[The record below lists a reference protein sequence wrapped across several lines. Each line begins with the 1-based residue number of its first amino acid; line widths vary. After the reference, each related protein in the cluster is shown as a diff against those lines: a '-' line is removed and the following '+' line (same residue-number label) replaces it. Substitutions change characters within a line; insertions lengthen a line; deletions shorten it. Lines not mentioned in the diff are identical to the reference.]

1 MCANVLQG
9 TDLIRVSRFYKDSKE
24 GKFVSYIHDDTRT
37 LYDGFRKGAK
47 ESSKSL
53 SKTDSIATTRTQA
66 SLCLSLSFLFLVLNK
81 RAESAARGRVMDRLA
96 SGEPS
101 RARKSHD
108 KRATRSPSTNKLEDF
123 CYPRG

>member
-24 GKFVSYIHDDTRT
+24 GKFVSYIHEDTRT

-47 ESSKSL
+47 ESSKSNSVARQKIPPL
-53 SKTDSIATTRTQA
+53 YSVR
-66 SLCLSLSFLFLVLNK
+66 VLNK

-96 SGEPS
+96 SG
-101 RARKSHD
+101 
-108 KRATRSPSTNKLEDF
+108 
-123 CYPRG
+123 